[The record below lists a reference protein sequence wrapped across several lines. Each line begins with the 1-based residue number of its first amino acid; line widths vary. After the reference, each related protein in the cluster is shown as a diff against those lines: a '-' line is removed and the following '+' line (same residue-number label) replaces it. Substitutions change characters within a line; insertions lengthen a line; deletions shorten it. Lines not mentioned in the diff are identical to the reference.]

1 MKLETMARERIKRVV
16 CVATTGNTQTM
27 SVEQQNEIERSHRL
41 CEIRKIEEH
50 INNAPVV
57 HTTTVVYNSNR
68 HKYAI
73 VFGKKIRIN
82 NESEWRIYFEQ
93 NFKIVDK

>member
-1 MKLETMARERIKRVV
+1 MMTMMKRPRIKTRV

-41 CEIRKIEEH
+41 LQIKKIEERM
-50 INNAPVV
+50 NNVPIV
-57 HTTTVVYNSNR
+57 HTTTVVYNPNR

-82 NESEWRIYFEQ
+82 NESEWKIYFEQ

>member
-1 MKLETMARERIKRVV
+1 MARERIKRVV

-41 CEIRKIEEH
+41 SEIRKIEER
-50 INNAPVV
+50 INNAPIVQ
-57 HTTTVVYNSNR
+57 TTTVVYNPNR

-73 VFGKKIRIN
+73 VFGRKIRIN
-82 NESEWRIYFEQ
+82 SAKEYNMYVQCECRI
-93 NFKIVDK
+93 VSH

>member
-1 MKLETMARERIKRVV
+1 MKRMAKRERIKGAV
-16 CVATTGNTQTM
+16 CAYSTGTTAFMTK
-27 SVEQQNEIERSHRL
+27 QQQEEISRSYRL
-41 CEIRKIEEH
+41 MEIRKIEEY
-50 INNAPVV
+50 IENNAPVV
-57 HTTTVVYNSNR
+57 HTTTVVYNPNR

-82 NESEWRIYFEQ
+82 NKSEWKIYFEQ

>member
-1 MKLETMARERIKRVV
+1 MAKRERIKTRV
-16 CVATTGNTQTM
+16 CIATTGNTQTM

-41 CEIRKIEEH
+41 LQIKKIEERM
-50 INNAPVV
+50 NNAPIV
-57 HTTTVVYNSNR
+57 HTTTVVYNPNR

-82 NESEWRIYFEQ
+82 SESEWRLYVEQ
-93 NFKIVDK
+93 QFTVVDK

>member
-1 MKLETMARERIKRVV
+1 MARERIKRRV
-16 CVATTGNTQTM
+16 CIATTGNTQTM
-27 SVEQQNEIERSHRL
+27 SMQQQNEIERSHRL
-41 CEIRKIEEH
+41 LQIKKIEERM
-50 INNAPVV
+50 NNTPIV
-57 HTTTVVYNSNR
+57 HTTTVVYNPNR

-82 NESEWRIYFEQ
+82 NESEWKIYFEQ

>member
-1 MKLETMARERIKRVV
+1 MARERIKTRV

-27 SVEQQNEIERSHRL
+27 SIKQQSEIERSHRL
-41 CEIRKIEEH
+41 LQIKKIEER

-57 HTTTVVYNSNR
+57 HTTTVVYNPNR

-73 VFGKKIRIN
+73 VFGRKIRIN
-82 NESEWRIYFEQ
+82 SAKEYNMYVQCECRI
-93 NFKIVDK
+93 VSH